1 MPRAKKTPWFDGS
14 VKPVRD
20 GVYEV
25 HGVPYRLEN
34 GASYGTARVKFVRR
48 GRYAGWQRTAEHG
61 HFLVERWRGLVE
73 EPKS

>member
-1 MPRAKKTPWFDGS
+1 MAKKTPWFDGS

-25 HGVPYRLEN
+25 VGIPYTVIGSA
-34 GASYGTARVKFVRR
+34 GAGRVHVSFTRR
-48 GRYAGWQRTAEHG
+48 GRYAGWRHPMSG
-61 HFLVERWRGLVE
+61 PMCVDRWRGLAE